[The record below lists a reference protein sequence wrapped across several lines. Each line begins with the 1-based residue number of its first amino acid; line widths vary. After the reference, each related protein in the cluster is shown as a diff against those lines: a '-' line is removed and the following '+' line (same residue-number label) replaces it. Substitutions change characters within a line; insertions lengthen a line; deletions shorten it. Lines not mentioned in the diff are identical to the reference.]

1 MWRRR
6 RASASATAD
15 FDELEA
21 ERLDLTED
29 AVERGLVRQV
39 SEEQGVALVRDRE
52 EIRKRREEAV
62 AEDPAHADLV
72 PG

>member
-6 RASASATAD
+6 RASASATTD

-62 AEDPAHADLV
+62 AEDPADADHV